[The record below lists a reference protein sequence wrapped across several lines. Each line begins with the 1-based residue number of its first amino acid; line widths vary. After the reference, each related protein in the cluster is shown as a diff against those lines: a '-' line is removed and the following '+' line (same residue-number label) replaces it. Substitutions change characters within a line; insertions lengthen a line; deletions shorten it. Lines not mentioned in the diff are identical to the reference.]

1 MSDRLTVILP
11 PIPSDEE
18 RIAEALDYNSL
29 TEGDGWGSSAGASEG
44 GNGWGDGGG
53 YGTGSGSGSGY
64 GDGYSFFV
72 GDSDGDGGSSAD
84 V

>member
-1 MSDRLTVILP
+1 MPDRLTVILP

-18 RIAEALDYNSL
+18 RIAEALDYNFL
-29 TEGDGWGSSAGASEG
+29 TEGDGWSSSAGASEG

-53 YGTGSGSGSGY
+53 YGTGSGSGY
-64 GDGYSFFV
+64 GDGYSFWV
-72 GDSDGDGGSSAD
+72 GDSDGDGGSSTD

>member
-1 MSDRLTVILP
+1 MPDRLTVILP
-11 PIPSDEE
+11 PVLSDEE

-29 TEGDGWGSSAGASEG
+29 TEGDGWGSSGDRA
-44 GNGWGDGGG
+44 NGWGDGNG
-53 YGTGSGSGSGY
+53 YGTGGSGH